1 MILVVAAVRE
11 ELGDLGGASLGI
23 GPVVAAARM
32 ARVLAEERPSGVV
45 MIGTAGAY
53 PNGPPVG
60 VAVQAGR
67 LGLADGAAA
76 MALGY
81 TPLPPAPVV
90 ADHSVLPALDLA
102 VHDVLTTGAVST
114 DPVLTERLGDAWAV
128 EHLECF
134 GAAWACHDAGVP
146 FTAVLGI
153 ANRVGPAA
161 HAEWLTW
168 RGRGQDAAR
177 DAVRDAL
184 AARRGSDPG

>member
-11 ELGDLGGASLGI
+11 ELGDLAGTALGV

-32 ARVLAEERPSGVV
+32 ARVLAEERPAGVV
-45 MIGTAGAY
+45 MLGTAGAY
-53 PNGPPVG
+53 PDGPAVG
-60 VAVQAGR
+60 AVVQAGR

-81 TPLPPAPVV
+81 TPLPPKPVR
-90 ADHSVLPALDLA
+90 ADHGLLPGLSVP
-102 VHDVLTTGAVST
+102 VHDVLTMGAVST
-114 DPVLTERLGDAWAV
+114 DMVLTERLGDGWDV

-134 GAAWACHDAGVP
+134 GAAWACMDAGVP

-153 ANRVGPAA
+153 ANRVGPDA

-168 RGRGQDAAR
+168 RGRAQDAAR
-177 DAVRDAL
+177 SAVRGAL
-184 AARRGSDPG
+184 LLRRGLPVG

>member
-1 MILVVAAVRE
+1 VILVVAAVRE
-11 ELGDLGGASLGI
+11 ELGDLGGAALGI

-32 ARVLAEERPSGVV
+32 ARVLAEQRPEGVV

-53 PNGPPVG
+53 PDGPPVG

-81 TPLPPAPVV
+81 TPLPPAPVR
-90 ADHSVLPALDLA
+90 ADHRLLPALDLP
-102 VHDVLTTGAVST
+102 VHDVLTMGAVST
-114 DPVLTERLGDAWAV
+114 DPVLTERLGDGWDV

-153 ANRVGPAA
+153 ANRVGPDA

-177 DAVRDAL
+177 DAVRVAL
-184 AARRGSDPG
+184 AARQGPRAG

>member
-11 ELGDLGGASLGI
+11 ELGDLSGAALGV

-45 MIGTAGAY
+45 MLGTAGAY
-53 PNGPPVG
+53 PDGPEVG
-60 VAVQAGR
+60 AVVQAGR

-81 TPLPPAPVV
+81 TPLPPAPVR
-90 ADHSVLPALDLA
+90 ADHRLLPGLTLP
-102 VHDVLTTGAVST
+102 VHDVLTMGAVST
-114 DPVLTERLGDAWAV
+114 DPVLTERLGDGWNV

-134 GAAWACHDAGVP
+134 GAAWACQDAGVP

-153 ANRVGPAA
+153 ANRVGPDA
-161 HAEWLTW
+161 HAEWLMW
-168 RGRGQDAAR
+168 RGRAQDAAR
-177 DAVRDAL
+177 DAVRAAL
-184 AARRGSDPG
+184 SRLQDDSGR

>member
-11 ELGDLGGASLGI
+11 ELGDLPGVALGV
-23 GPVVAAARM
+23 GPVVTAARM
-32 ARVLAEERPSGVV
+32 GRLLAEVAPTGVV
-45 MIGTAGAY
+45 MVGTAGAY
-53 PNGPPVG
+53 PDGPAVG

-81 TPLPPAPVV
+81 TPLPPAPVP
-90 ADHSVLPALDLA
+90 ADHRVLPLLDLPIC
-102 VHDVLTTGAVST
+102 DVLTTGAVST
-114 DPVLTERLGDAWAV
+114 DPVLTGRLGDGWAV

-134 GAAWACHDAGVP
+134 GAAWACQDAGIP

-153 ANRVGPAA
+153 ANRVGPGA

-168 RGRGQDAAR
+168 RGRAQDVAR
-177 DAVRDAL
+177 DAVRAAL
-184 AARRGSDPG
+184 GARGMRQPE

>member
-1 MILVVAAVRE
+1 MLVVAAVRD
-11 ELGDLGGASLGI
+11 ELGDLAGAALGV

-53 PNGPPVG
+53 PDGPEVG
-60 VAVQAGR
+60 GAVQAGR

-81 TPLPPAPVV
+81 TPLPPAPVR
-90 ADHSVLPALDLA
+90 ADHRLLPSLGLP

-114 DPVLTERLGDAWAV
+114 DPVLTGRLGDGWAV

-153 ANRVGPAA
+153 ANRVGPGA

-168 RGRGQDAAR
+168 RGRAQDAAR
-177 DAVRDAL
+177 DAVRLAL
-184 AARRGSDPG
+184 AARQAGEPG